1 MQYTESQATPIQAD
15 EQSFNV
21 TAVEQQLAQAREE
34 IADLKSQ
41 IMWLERSYE

>member
-1 MQYTESQATPIQAD
+1 MQCNESQFTTNQTNERNYD
-15 EQSFNV
+15 
-21 TAVEQQLAQAREE
+21 AVAIEQQLAKAQEE

>member
-1 MQYTESQATPIQAD
+1 MQYTENQSTPVQANEKSYD
-15 EQSFNV
+15 
-21 TAVEQQLAQAREE
+21 AVAIEQQLVQAREE